1 MTAGTLIIQ
10 GGATFLKKDSPAA
23 VDGAGTI
30 SVGGG
35 ITATGATGSEGTITA
50 GTDTTGGVLDL
61 TGTGSISSPFVFAK
75 GTAAATTLEFDLSGG
90 AIAPPAITIDNANQT
105 LEIGPSGSLVI
116 QATQNVANGTILM
129 AGGHPLG
136 HQRHIVRHQ
145 NFEWIA
151 E

>member
-1 MTAGTLIIQ
+1 
-10 GGATFLKKDSPAA
+10 
-23 VDGAGTI
+23 
-30 SVGGG
+30 
-35 ITATGATGSEGTITA
+35 
-50 GTDTTGGVLDL
+50 
-61 TGTGSISSPFVFAK
+61 VFPI

-105 LEIGPSGSLVI
+105 LKIGPSGSLVI

-151 E
+151 EWLRNGFWNAEHVGARLLRNLVTINLQTRILAFFA